1 MLKYKLKQWLIKH
14 EPEACKVEPG
24 SSPWSTTPPL
34 KRTPSMSA
42 VNQYPSLKTKV
53 LGPKMVEPTSPSED
67 SSKGERTTRRR
78 EGRVFLRLRVH
89 VQPRRRASFATG
101 LPCGKRKADDVPFK
115 KPSSPVK
122 TVRVVESEE
131 PESRPTS
138 PKPAPSRSKPPTPKP
153 SKRNHPLNRSRPRLR
168 RPVLLG
174 VATRGRMRTVEETDE
189 DIARRLHQEFNCAP
203 MRTSRA
209 RGAKPCAQEVAE
221 DSVHGQDPGILPSC

>member
-1 MLKYKLKQWLIKH
+1 MLKHKLKQWLIKH

-24 SSPWSTTPPL
+24 SPRSTTPPL

-53 LGPKMVEPTSPSED
+53 LGPKMEPTSPSED
-67 SSKGERTTRRR
+67 SSKENGRPDGEKGAYSSAFASTSN
-78 EGRVFLRLRVH
+78 LAAA
-89 VQPRRRASFATG
+89 ASFATG
-101 LPCGKRKADDVPFK
+101 LPCGKRKADDVPF

-153 SKRNHPLNRSRPRLR
+153 SRAKPSPK
-168 RPVLLG
+168 PKPAAG
-174 VATRGRMRTVEETDE
+174 SAGPSSSDATDAGADEPKEETDE
-189 DIARRLHQEFNCAP
+189 EVARRLHQEFNCAP
-203 MRTSRA
+203 MRTSRS